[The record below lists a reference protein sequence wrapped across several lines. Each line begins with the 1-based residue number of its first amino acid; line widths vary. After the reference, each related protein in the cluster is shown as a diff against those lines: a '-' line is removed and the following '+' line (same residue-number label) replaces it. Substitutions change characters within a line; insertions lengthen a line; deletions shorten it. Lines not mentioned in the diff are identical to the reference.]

1 MNLIYRS
8 AAVMAGIVIV
18 IVIVSYWNPR
28 QSDMVCDASQD
39 RICQQR
45 FVHPDQLKHDAQ
57 TRILDR

>member
-8 AAVMAGIVIV
+8 AAVTAGIIIAIVIV
-18 IVIVSYWNPR
+18 TYWNPR

-45 FVHPDQLKHDAQ
+45 FVHLDRLTHDAQ